1 MGKRYWHAKPLSRK
15 YNCLCSLRQIITWNK
30 CKLLITRYKMVSR
43 GIRARKALSPFYF
56 YWISYTINLIKVHY
70 LFLKMQVVL
79 GSFSEAKVYKNWKKI
94 NAGSFRQEF
103 WLQVQPRLLPGAW
116 CFKVLRVIAT
126 DRPEFWYLLKCYQ
139 SQHFR
144 VCLLPGQRWTERG
157 YPSVTWGNWAPGHP
171 GPWLS
176 GLTWQHLEHFLT
188 LLIRGPLIQFLV
200 VWWPQT
206 IKLFSC
212 YLITIVLLL
221 LRISM

>member
-1 MGKRYWHAKPLSRK
+1 
-15 YNCLCSLRQIITWNK
+15 
-30 CKLLITRYKMVSR
+30 MVSR

-56 YWISYTINLIKVHY
+56 YWISDTINSIKVHY

-79 GSFSEAKVYKNWKKI
+79 GSFSEAKVYKNWKNI

-126 DRPEFWYLLKCYQ
+126 DRPEFWCLLKCYQ

-144 VCLLPGQRWTERG
+144 VCLLRGQRRTERG

-176 GLTWQHLEHFLT
+176 GLTWQHLERFLT
-188 LLIRGPLIQFLV
+188 LLILGPFNTVPCSVVTPNHKTVFLLSHNYSFATITNLNV
-200 VWWPQT
+200 NISDMWPPGGGR
-206 IKLFSC
+206 S
-212 YLITIVLLL
+212 
-221 LRISM
+221 SSN